1 MPYFLFHEL
10 QLTTI
15 LLSICDFYMSWR
27 TRFISLK
34 LCVGFS
40 IFDSLSFSLK
50 SIFLFSK
57 MNGLYEF
64 TFFQNQSNRIVTHS
78 FAPRPLIFK
87 LHQEFLKS
95 NDISVS
101 WSSPKNDL
109 LTNFLKLENRSFENV
124 FFFSLSIVLF
134 K

>member
-1 MPYFLFHEL
+1 MPYCLFHEL

-50 SIFLFSK
+50 SIFLCSK
-57 MNGLYEF
+57 MNGFYEF